1 MYQLIM
7 NILDVV
13 ILAHKYLPNI
23 LGRWGK
29 IKV

>member
-7 NILDVV
+7 SILDVV
-13 ILAHKYLPNI
+13 ILAYKYLPNS

-29 IKV
+29 TFE